1 MWLPFVFS
9 SGWTSGV
16 NAYMTVLQ
24 LGILGR
30 FFDADGVPDALTR
43 TDVLVAAGAM
53 YLVEFVTDKIPYV
66 DSVWDTIHTVIR
78 PAIGVALGLLA
89 TGDADSLS
97 QALAGA
103 TGGLTAFASHAV
115 KASARLVVNLS
126 PEPVTNVTVSLG
138 EDVAVG
144 AVVAVVVVA
153 PWVAAAIA
161 AVLLLAGLLIV
172 WAVQK
177 RVRAAWVAMRRRRR
191 ARAA

>member
-24 LGILGR
+24 LGLLGR
-30 FFDADGVPDALTR
+30 FLDADHVPDALMR
-43 TDVLVAAGAM
+43 TDVLVAAALM
-53 YLVEFVTDKIPYV
+53 YLIEFVTDKIPVV
-66 DSVWDTIHTVIR
+66 DSVWDTIHTIIR

-97 QALAGA
+97 QAVAAA
-103 TGGLTAFASHAV
+103 TGGVTAFASHVV
-115 KASARLVVNLS
+115 KASTRLVVNMS

-144 AVVAVVVVA
+144 GVVAVIVVA
-153 PWVAAAIA
+153 PWVAFGIA
-161 AVLLLAGLLIV
+161 ATLLVIGLLIV
-172 WAVQK
+172 WAIQ
-177 RVRAAWVAMRRRRR
+177 RRIRAAWAALRRRR
-191 ARAA
+191 AARA